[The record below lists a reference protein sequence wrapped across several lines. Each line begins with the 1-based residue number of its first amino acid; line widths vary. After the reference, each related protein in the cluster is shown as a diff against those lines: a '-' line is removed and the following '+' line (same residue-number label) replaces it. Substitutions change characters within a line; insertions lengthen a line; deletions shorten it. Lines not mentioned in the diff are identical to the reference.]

1 MWKTQV
7 AQQETQ
13 KLTSYWS
20 RQVSPSQSF
29 SADRSGLAIHSFSCL
44 KLFNGF
50 LLPPEESQPSL
61 MSHGP
66 FMTCSLFLVQHH
78 LSAPC
83 PPFPAFYASATLLWV
98 FQFIRFSFHE
108 LSTKVIF
115 SGKLPW
121 ASCTGF
127 GLPAVCW
134 LSIPALTNTHSSC
147 IAL

>member
-1 MWKTQV
+1 MLY
-7 AQQETQ
+7 
-13 KLTSYWS
+13 KLTGQSS
-20 RQVSPSQSF
+20 PNFNETINFNFSVSHRSLQRERCYQNTLELS
-29 SADRSGLAIHSFSCL
+29 SGGGTAKSNSDDRSGLAIHSFSCL

-115 SGKLPW
+115 SGKLP
-121 ASCTGF
+121 
-127 GLPAVCW
+127 
-134 LSIPALTNTHSSC
+134 
-147 IAL
+147 